1 MNPELDMKVTAIEP
15 DRDDFD
21 RLDQLQEEEADDGD
35 HLHVNASQG
44 SQFRK
49 YPSIVEGKSTMH
61 QNPRIIF
68 SDAKSK
74 LNGSQEQTDDVD
86 GGSFVVVLEGEN
98 VQSSR
103 YSEERPELAAVVD
116 SHEVNI
122 EMLSSDE
129 GEQQANRFSLN
140 NIHKK
145 SGRSPYFEGGPVS
158 PHRE

>member
-1 MNPELDMKVTAIEP
+1 
-15 DRDDFD
+15 
-21 RLDQLQEEEADDGD
+21 
-35 HLHVNASQG
+35 
-44 SQFRK
+44 
-49 YPSIVEGKSTMH
+49 MH

-86 GGSFVVVLEGEN
+86 AGSFVVVLEGEN

-103 YSEERPELAAVVD
+103 YSEGRAELAAVVD

-129 GEQQANRFSLN
+129 GE
-140 NIHKK
+140 
-145 SGRSPYFEGGPVS
+145 
-158 PHRE
+158 

>member
-1 MNPELDMKVTAIEP
+1 
-15 DRDDFD
+15 
-21 RLDQLQEEEADDGD
+21 
-35 HLHVNASQG
+35 
-44 SQFRK
+44 
-49 YPSIVEGKSTMH
+49 
-61 QNPRIIF
+61 
-68 SDAKSK
+68 
-74 LNGSQEQTDDVD
+74 
-86 GGSFVVVLEGEN
+86 

-103 YSEERPELAAVVD
+103 YSEVKPELAAAVVD

-129 GEQQANRFSLN
+129 GEQQAIRFSLN